1 MNKFFTFCRWKVV
14 IKIGLTSITDG
25 VKEEMSNKIKNLN
38 PPSSL
43 ILYWNKNTLFPI
55 PKLKIYLHTF
65 TFIYLCN
72 VCNVIFSLFYL
83 LFCNLKPT
91 TLLSRPWRSELYWQ
105 WMRLSSCVFDYFCDQ
120 SFLIKLLIIIF
131 VSSHLAVGVSGQL
144 EASRQ
149 EQVGHELDRLRV
161 LRKCPSFFLS
171 LLGRFSFFKI
181 VQPEMFI
188 VLWRGRNKIKISES

>member
-1 MNKFFTFCRWKVV
+1 MNEFFTFCRWKVV

-91 TLLSRPWRSELYWQ
+91 TLLSRPAVEEWTILTVNE
-105 WMRLSSCVFDYFCDQ
+105 
-120 SFLIKLLIIIF
+120 IIF
-131 VSSHLAVGVSGQL
+131 LCFWLFLWSIIFNQITDNNICKFSPCCRSIWPARSLQAGTSWTRTGPAAGAEKMSVIFPFFVG
-144 EASRQ
+144 
-149 EQVGHELDRLRV
+149 
-161 LRKCPSFFLS
+161 
-171 LLGRFSFFKI
+171 KI
-181 VQPEMFI
+181 FI
-188 VLWRGRNKIKISES
+188 FQNCAARDVHCVVARP